1 MDIWEERNTG
11 VSKQVLSNQ
20 LFASKQYIGKLEKT
34 ILKQKRVIIGLLCTS
49 LILSL
54 LLLGV
59 GR

>member
-1 MDIWEERNTG
+1 MDIWQERNTG

-20 LFASKQYIGKLEKT
+20 VFACKQYIGKLEKT
-34 ILKQKRVIIGLLCTS
+34 ILQQKRVIIGLLCTS

>member
-1 MDIWEERNTG
+1 MGSNELNIARNR
-11 VSKQVLSNQ
+11 
-20 LFASKQYIGKLEKT
+20 LFASSKYIERLEKA
-34 ILKQKRVIIGLLCTS
+34 ILLQKRVIIGLLCTS